1 MTEGML
7 IQWESSITAELNRML
22 ALPMSERRRS
32 FVEGHPLRPFQA
44 VNAQD
49 LDILHDR
56 RPAHSMGVLDYC

>member
-44 VNAQD
+44 VNTQD

-56 RPAHSMGVLDYC
+56 RNAHSMEVLDYC